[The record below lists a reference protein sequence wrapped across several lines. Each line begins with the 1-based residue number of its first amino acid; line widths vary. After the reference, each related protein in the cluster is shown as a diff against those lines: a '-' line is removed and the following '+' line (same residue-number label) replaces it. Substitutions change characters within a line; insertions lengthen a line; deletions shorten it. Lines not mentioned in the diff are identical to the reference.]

1 MHDII
6 LFNFIIFAIF
16 LSAFLIEVGLAL
28 LLLIDF
34 KDKEKIM
41 RYLVPVWEI
50 DGTFGVFYLV
60 DTEATFPTA
69 LVPIGFLYIIPIMLA
84 GIIFVFRNS
93 FFGYSEFIS
102 NKVNEKKYLRVYA
115 ISIIFVAFLAMSVLN
130 STVSGI
136 GVNLSSYSLNVLQS
150 IFNGFNI
157 MLFIGEALLAL
168 FADMLI
174 FRFSKRIIYPIAI
187 VVLSLLFIISSLY
200 VGNLNY
206 LISNM
211 YSEYY
216 LLAIPIILIAISLST
231 YAYKERYTKFAV
243 PITLFISILS
253 FELLEYPGLFND
265 KLAFA
270 SLLVTPSTQP
280 LVLAFGIVGGL
291 IIAFFLVILL
301 RLGLSG
307 SKGSPEAVD
316 KEEKK

>member
-1 MHDII
+1 MYDII

-50 DGTFGVFYLV
+50 DGTFGIFYVV

-84 GIIFVFRNS
+84 GIIFIFRNS

-102 NKVNEKKYLRVYA
+102 NKANEKKYLWVYSL
-115 ISIIFVAFLAMSVLN
+115 SILLVAFLAMSVLN

-136 GVNLSSYSLNVLQS
+136 GVNLSSYSLNILGF

-157 MLFIGEALLAL
+157 LLFLGEALLAL

-174 FRFSKRIIYPIAI
+174 FKFYKRIIYPIAV
-187 VVLSLLFIISSLY
+187 VVLSLIFIISSLY
-200 VGNLNY
+200 VGNLKY
-206 LISNM
+206 FTSNM
-211 YSEYY
+211 YSQYY
-216 LLAIPIILIAISLST
+216 FLALPIILIIASLAI
-231 YAYKERYTKFAV
+231 YVYKEEYAKFAV

-253 FELLEYPGLFND
+253 FELIEYPWLFD
-265 KLAFA
+265 GKIKFS
-270 SLLVTPSTQP
+270 SLLVTSSNQP
-280 LVLAFGIVGGL
+280 IVIVFGIVGGL
-291 IIAFFLVILL
+291 IIALFLLILL

-307 SKGSPEAVD
+307 PKDTQGVA
-316 KEEKK
+316 KRIK